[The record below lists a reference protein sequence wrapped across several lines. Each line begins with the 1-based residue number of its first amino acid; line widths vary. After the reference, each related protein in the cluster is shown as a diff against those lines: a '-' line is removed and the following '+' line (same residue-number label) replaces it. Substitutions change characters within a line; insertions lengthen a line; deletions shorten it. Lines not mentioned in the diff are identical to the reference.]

1 MASESGRL
9 SGPRDRELA
18 TRRRSQTRCLLTCV
32 IVNLSD
38 DAFQIRFHWP
48 KVKCLSFF
56 FLSLSLFF
64 EISVKIKIIEKRS
77 RITQRL
83 TLDSFYDGI
92 KQKRRIRN
100 FEASFDEFWVS
111 FVTLSRTFNPT
122 ITMNSR
128 RQIEI

>member
-9 SGPRDRELA
+9 SRPRDRELA

-56 FLSLSLFF
+56 FPLSLSF